1 MQPDPIL
8 DLNLR
13 GVRVHIVD
21 ELTPAAEGTQWSLA
35 GPPSAHGLQHW
46 PGPPRSL
53 GGEDSPVL
61 APSLPQGEGE
71 HDDTSGPLF
80 GCNIPMQE
88 HKHPPLHPPQLLP
101 LELQR
106 ALTCTPSLSAWMGL
120 CTCRTCPAFNRDQ
133 KWPWR
138 CFDFRSPGEF

>member
-1 MQPDPIL
+1 MQPVPLL

-13 GVRVHIVD
+13 GIRVHIVD
-21 ELTPAAEGTQWSLA
+21 ELTPAAEGTQCSVA

-61 APSLPQGEGE
+61 APNLPQGEGE
-71 HDDTSGPLF
+71 HDDNSGPLF

-88 HKHPPLHPPQLLP
+88 HKHPPPHPPQLPP
-101 LELQR
+101 LAAAHLGAAESSYLHSFSV
-106 ALTCTPSLSAWMGL
+106 SLDGSVHM
-120 CTCRTCPAFNRDQ
+120 
-133 KWPWR
+133 
-138 CFDFRSPGEF
+138 